1 MDIGP
6 NNDCG
11 DSGDDGVSRRNGFRH
26 GAG

>member
-26 GAG
+26 G